1 VERRAPLD
9 RIDAMLALLAVIWGS
24 AFPGL
29 KVLGEVLDPYK
40 MTWFRYAPFPVAYG
54 CWILLRRRAALRQV
68 TGRDWIT
75 MAVLGFVGVI
85 GYHFPLNWGLHDSGD
100 GVSVSAATGA
110 ILIAT
115 TPLWTLLISVAT
127 GKERLRPLALAGSLV
142 AFAGVAV
149 VVFFG
154 RGQAELTLARKALV
168 ILIAPLCWALYSVYT
183 RPLVQRHGGLLTTG
197 LTLSLGA
204 LTLLPLGL
212 RWGLEPLGDLQARH
226 WAWLVFLAFLSTIL
240 GYAMW
245 NNALKHRTA
254 SQVAIY
260 VYFNPVVAATVGYL
274 FLGEHLTGWF
284 LAGAAL
290 VLGGVILVNRSRL
303 APAATAPVPA
313 GTPASPPSATS
324 SGHAALEKP

>member
-1 VERRAPLD
+1 VEGRRPRLD

-29 KVLGEVLDPYK
+29 KVLGEVLDPYQ

-54 CWILLRRRAALRQV
+54 VWIALRRRAEVRRIP
-68 TGRDWIT
+68 GNDWLA
-75 MAVLGFVGVI
+75 MGLLGCIGVI

-100 GVSVSAATGA
+100 GVSVTAATGA

-149 VVFFG
+149 VVFLG
-154 RGQAELTLARKALV
+154 RGEADFTVARKALV

-183 RPLVQRHGGLLTTG
+183 RPFVHRHGGLLTTG
-197 LTLSLGA
+197 ITLSIGA
-204 LTLLPLGL
+204 LTLLPLGIW
-212 RWGLEPLGDLQARH
+212 WGTEPLAAMQARH
-226 WAWLVFLAFLSTIL
+226 WAWLAFLAFISTIL

-245 NNALKHRTA
+245 NHALRHRTA
-254 SQVAIY
+254 SQVAVY
-260 VYFNPVVAATVGYL
+260 VYFNPVVATIVGVV
-274 FLGEHLTGWF
+274 FLGEHVTAWF
-284 LAGAAL
+284 LAGASL
-290 VLGGVILVNRSRL
+290 VLGGVILVNQSRL
-303 APAATAPVPA
+303 
-313 GTPASPPSATS
+313 S
-324 SGHAALEKP
+324 SGKSPKAGPPEKAPGPAD